1 MGERKEKLLGRE
13 DFLRGL
19 LRWGLIVVALA
30 LTIIVVF
37 YGGRS
42 LLGEAQSSQQV
53 ASGPIE
59 ISSLQKALL
68 GMYLNFRQKDIDTP
82 VSDDS
87 TVLVFTINPGETAA
101 TIAPRL
107 QRDGLITDAQLF
119 LWLVRY
125 RGVDVELEAGDYEL
139 RPNMTMDEIVETL
152 QHGRLTEVSV
162 TIPEGRRAEEVA
174 ALLEE
179 QRIVDSGVFMA
190 LVDAGGFAYD
200 FLLDRP
206 EGAPTSLEGFL
217 FPETYRIPVDYDA
230 SQVIDLLLAT
240 FAERFS
246 PEMRQMAADRG
257 MSIYEVV
264 TLASIVE
271 REAVIAEE
279 RPIIA
284 GVYLNRLE
292 QGMYLQSD
300 PTVQYA
306 LGYQEETGQ
315 WWKIP
320 MSLEED
326 TQFDS
331 PYNTYLYPGLPV
343 GPICSPGLAS
353 LQAALEPAETAY
365 LFFFSR
371 FDGSHAF
378 AETYEEHLRNQ
389 EQYQGEGE

>member
-1 MGERKEKLLGRE
+1 LDRE

-19 LRWGLIVVALA
+19 LRWGLILMAL
-30 LTIIVVF
+30 LVTVGVITF
-37 YGGRS
+37 GGRYILS
-42 LLGEAQSSQQV
+42 GGSSREA
-53 ASGPIE
+53 APDTME
-59 ISSLQKALL
+59 ISSLQKTLL
-68 GMYLNFRQKDIDTP
+68 GVYLDFRRSDIDTP
-82 VSDDS
+82 ASDDS
-87 TVLVFTINPGETAA
+87 TVIVFTINPGETAA

-107 QRDGLITDAQLF
+107 QREGLITDAQLF
-119 LWLVRY
+119 RWLARY
-125 RGVDVELEAGDYEL
+125 RGVDVQLEAGDYEL
-139 RPNMTMDEIVETL
+139 RRNMTMGEIIDVL
-152 QHGRLTEVSV
+152 QYGRLREISV
-162 TIPEGRRAEEVA
+162 TIPEGRRAEEIG

-179 QRIVDSGVFMA
+179 QGLADSEVFA
-190 LVDAGGFAYD
+190 AVVRDGGFAYD

-206 EGAPTSLEGFL
+206 ESAPSHLEGFL
-217 FPETYRIPVDYDA
+217 FPETYRIPVDYEA
-230 SQVIDLLLAT
+230 AQLIDLMLAT
-240 FAERFS
+240 FGERFS
-246 PEMRQMAADRG
+246 PQMRQIAADKG
-257 MSIYEVV
+257 MTIYDVV

-271 REAVIAEE
+271 REAVLAEE

-284 GVYLNRLE
+284 SVYLNRLDE
-292 QGMYLQSD
+292 GMYLQSD

-331 PYNTYLYPGLPV
+331 PYNTYLYPGLPP

-353 LQAALEPAETAY
+353 LQAVLEPAETNY

-389 EQYQGEGE
+389 ELYQGQ

>member
-1 MGERKEKLLGRE
+1 MDRE
-13 DFLRGL
+13 DFLRGF
-19 LRWGLIVVALA
+19 LRWGLILMALVV
-30 LTIIVVF
+30 TIVVISM
-37 YGGRS
+37 GGRY
-42 LLGEAQSSQQV
+42 LLRTGSSREVIPGEVVPSS
-53 ASGPIE
+53 IE
-59 ISSLQKALL
+59 ISSLQKTLL
-68 GMYLNFRQKDIDTP
+68 GIYLNFRQNAVDTP
-82 VSDDS
+82 ASDDS
-87 TVLVFTINPGETAA
+87 TLVVFTINPGETAA

-125 RGVDVELEAGDYEL
+125 RGVDAQLEAGDYEL
-139 RPNMTMDEIVETL
+139 RPNMTMEEIIETL
-152 QHGRLTEVSV
+152 QHGRLIEVTV
-162 TIPEGRRAEEVA
+162 TIPEGKRAEEIA

-179 QRIVDSGVFMA
+179 QGGVDGEVFIA
-190 LVDAGGFAYD
+190 LANAGGFAYD

-206 EGAPTSLEGFL
+206 EGAPSSLEGFL
-217 FPETYRIPVDYDA
+217 FPETYRIPVDYGA
-230 SQVIDLLLAT
+230 AQLIDLMLAT
-240 FAERFS
+240 FGERFS
-246 PEMRQMAADRG
+246 PQMRQTAADMG

-271 REAVIAEE
+271 REAVMPEE
-279 RPIIA
+279 RSIIA
-284 GVYLNRLE
+284 SVYLNRLE

-306 LGYQEETGQ
+306 LGYQEDTGQ

-331 PYNTYLYPGLPV
+331 PYNTYLYPGLPP

-353 LQAALEPAETAY
+353 LQAVLEPAETSY

-378 AETYEEHLRNQ
+378 SETYEEHLRNQ
-389 EQYQGEGE
+389 ELYQGQ